1 MYSDVCYLSSQDVI
15 RKSVEDKVKLEK
27 ERKQKE
33 MKAAVLSRQ
42 KAALDRF
49 KK

>member
-1 MYSDVCYLSSQDVI
+1 MPCFSSPTQDVI

-33 MKAAVLSRQ
+33 KKAAVLSGQ
-42 KAALDRF
+42 KTALDRF